1 MSRLYMTSDFQQLL
15 QKLYN
20 LQRLGIKTGL
30 EHTCELL
37 EVCDNPQKT
46 IKFIHLAGTNGKG
59 STAAFI
65 SSILRS
71 IGLKVGLYTSPH
83 LVSFNERIRVD
94 GIPITNNK
102 IVEFMELFSADI
114 QRIENTF
121 FETTSAIAFWH
132 FAREE
137 VDIAVVETGLGGRL
151 DSTNVITPEIA
162 VITPISLDH
171 RELLG
176 NDLVTIAKEKA
187 GIIKENV
194 PVICNHQENMVKNVL
209 LEKAAEMNTKISFV
223 KPPTDCTV
231 TMEGTFFHYKDTNYQ
246 LTLIGEHQ
254 ALNAALAVAAVQ
266 ELEKGIFDIK
276 IKRGLQNTTWPG
288 RFQVLSKTPPVIYDV
303 AHNEQGIRSVL
314 KTFNQLFKQKPLGLI
329 VLKEDKELE
338 LIATALRGQ
347 FETLFVMDDTNGL
360 LMKSKTLAAHL
371 NKLGISA
378 EPVKNLRDFTDHL
391 QSDYAGLV
399 FGSHYI
405 AEAVFEYFQF
415 SFDTAVI

>member
-37 EVCDNPQKT
+37 EVCDNPQKK

>member
-37 EVCDNPQKT
+37 EVCDNPQKK

-303 AHNEQGIRSVL
+303 ALNEQGIRSVL

>member
-1 MSRLYMTSDFQQLL
+1 MTSDFQQLL

-37 EVCDNPQKT
+37 EVCDNPQKK

-303 AHNEQGIRSVL
+303 ALNEQGIRSVL

>member
-1 MSRLYMTSDFQQLL
+1 MTSDFQQLL

-37 EVCDNPQKT
+37 EVCDNPQKK